1 MRPGGSCEP
10 RTKLFKV
17 IRLISVLKSDIKG
30 GRLLESLVPEYPD
43 ETGKMLEDDVK
54 VVVVIVAKGA
64 EPLREHLLLLV
75 EKCDRYDEFRVEL
88 ETLARAKSAGQ
99 MINAL
104 MDLSVYEG
112 ERRIRGKMV
121 TKHQCV
127 GKSRNSNSHS
137 SRMPAIGP
145 LSLRG

>member
-1 MRPGGSCEP
+1 M
-10 RTKLFKV
+10 

-30 GRLLESLVPEYPD
+30 GRLLEKMEAFEGLVPEYPD

-99 MINAL
+99 MISAL

-137 SRMPAIGP
+137 SRIIEMV
-145 LSLRG
+145 RTRFRE